1 MCQNSY
7 KIFPVYVRVN
17 HCEYNASRY
26 TLPQICCMLL
36 SLIGHFLITAL
47 QYYPFCLARKKN
59 SQVLEYCLNLQRA
72 SKSVAEETA
81 ENVPLGS
88 AKIKVVTDSLQHQC
102 QACYQRLWVSTITSY
117 NKLHTSHQK
126 EVHTLAPGFR

>member
-1 MCQNSY
+1 MYSNHVLPCLLQLERLYTFTNEACASAWLNCITKLQSLLVFGDKCPVSVRQNSY

-47 QYYPFCLARKKN
+47 QYYPFCLTRKKKTHKY
-59 SQVLEYCLNLQRA
+59 SSTALIVKELQ
-72 SKSVAEETA
+72 
-81 ENVPLGS
+81 
-88 AKIKVVTDSLQHQC
+88 SLLLRKQ
-102 QACYQRLWVSTITSY
+102 
-117 NKLHTSHQK
+117 QK
-126 EVHTLAPGFR
+126 MYL